1 MCFSE
6 AVRELEDDSPC
17 QEESGRYPRTVILA
31 FM

>member
-6 AVRELEDDSPC
+6 AVRELEDASPS
-17 QEESGRYPRTVILA
+17 QEESGRCPRMVILA